1 MSGDPSGSCSPKTFL
16 LTYFVGG
23 GGAAVVLAEEG
34 VDQAQLREA
43 VLAKAGMRTRENM
56 ERYKDNCVGLEK
68 E

>member
-16 LTYFVGG
+16 LTDFVGG

-43 VLAKAGMRTRENM
+43 VLAKAAIWKEARKCMRIT
-56 ERYKDNCVGLEK
+56 YDTLVLD
-68 E
+68 

>member
-16 LTYFVGG
+16 LTDFVGG

-56 ERYKDNCVGLEK
+56 EQYKDNCIGLESD
-68 E
+68 